1 MKKLIKIAIV
11 EDNSDIQ
18 ELLLDI
24 FTTQKNF
31 SVTGVFDN
39 KTSALKN
46 LPLSKPDIVLMDI
59 GLPDGSGIECIK
71 ELKLRFPEIE
81 FMVCTS
87 FEDDKTVFEAL
98 EAGASS
104 YILKRSKP
112 EFIISA
118 VKELYTGGSP
128 MNPDIARI
136 LVNRLF
142 NNKKLNGASVLT
154 QREYEIMKLLAEG
167 NLYKE
172 IADRLEISINT
183 LKAHCYNIYQ
193 KLHVNNKTE
202 AIIKVF
208 GRN

>member
-1 MKKLIKIAIV
+1 MKNLIKIAIV

-71 ELKLRFPEIE
+71 ELKPRVPEIE
-81 FMVCTS
+81 FMVYTT
-87 FEDDKTVFEAL
+87 FEDEKTVLEAL

-142 NNKKLNGASVLT
+142 NNKKPNGASVLT

-172 IADRLEISINT
+172 IADQLEISINT

>member
-1 MKKLIKIAIV
+1 MV
-11 EDNSDIQ
+11 Y
-18 ELLLDI
+18 
-24 FTTQKNF
+24 TT
-31 SVTGVFDN
+31 
-39 KTSALKN
+39 
-46 LPLSKPDIVLMDI
+46 
-59 GLPDGSGIECIK
+59 
-71 ELKLRFPEIE
+71 
-81 FMVCTS
+81 

-142 NNKKLNGASVLT
+142 NNKKPNGASVLT